1 MIHTTCMYF
10 FLPSSTLLRN
20 SRYGTMMSAASREAM
35 LFRRP
40 TKRPLVVTRSTFMG
54 AGSKVA
60 HWLGDNIASWDQ
72 YRVSIRHMLQFAS
85 FFQIPMVGAD
95 VCGFLADATELLC
108 ARWATLG
115 AFYTFYR
122 NHNGAIPNIPQ
133 EFYRWPLVAEAARKA
148 INTRYRLLD
157 YIYTAF
163 HQQTIDGTPVLSPM
177 WYTLHLSSSL
187 LLPRR
192 SNQPAGSNTPPTQQ
206 HSQSHFNTSTAPPSS
221 SPPSQKRTPQT
232 PQYIYRPPSSTIS
245 TPCSQFSERGHTSHS
260 PIFPTPKFQFTSAVA
275 QSFPFE
281 SAAQIPPPRFEN

>member
-10 FLPSSTLLRN
+10 FLHNGTLLRN

-85 FFQIPMVGAD
+85 FFQVPMVGAD
-95 VCGFLADATELLC
+95 VCGFLGDATELLC

-133 EFYRWPLVAEAARKA
+133 EFYRWPLVAEAARNA
-148 INTRYRLLD
+148 IKTRYRLLD

-163 HQQTIDGTPVLSPM
+163 HQQTLDGTPVLSPM
-177 WYTLHLSSSL
+177 WHAFPLSPPL
-187 LLPRR
+187 FHHH
-192 SNQPAGSNTPPTQQ
+192 SNKAKGSNTPPTQQ
-206 HSQSHFNTSTAPPSS
+206 HSQSPFNTSTAPPSS

-232 PQYIYRPPSSTIS
+232 
-245 TPCSQFSERGHTSHS
+245 
-260 PIFPTPKFQFTSAVA
+260 
-275 QSFPFE
+275 
-281 SAAQIPPPRFEN
+281 